1 MSSDKSAR
9 SHHATTPIINKRN
22 NYYSPDDTED
32 GEMASALLGGVGVLV
47 VNVVVVEM
55 EAAG

>member
-1 MSSDKSAR
+1 MALGRGSYEIMVA
-9 SHHATTPIINKRN
+9 A
-22 NYYSPDDTED
+22 DDTED